1 MSYRL
6 SVDVGGTFTD
16 IVLFNS
22 ESKEILTTKISSTPK
37 DQSIGLIKGIEKIA
51 KKIGLNSYNE
61 ISYFIHGTTVATNAL
76 LERKGAKTAIITTEG
91 FRDVFEIARQRRPHL
106 YDFWAKRP
114 KPPIP
119 RYLTFEVPE
128 RVLFDGK
135 VVKEIDE
142 GKAKNIIQ
150 KLKDY
155 NVDSVAICFLH
166 SYKNHDNELK
176 MKKLIIK
183 ELPNIYISTSCET
196 LPEIREYER
205 TCTTAVNAYL
215 MPKVQSY
222 INNLVEKKDNIGI
235 KPKLH
240 IMQSNGGI
248 MSANVAAKRSV
259 HTVFS
264 GPAGG
269 VLAGAYISKL
279 IGEPNVITLD
289 MGGTSTDIVLMED
302 SKAKLT
308 TNGEIGTFPIKV
320 PMIEMHTIGTGG
332 GSIAWVDAGGALKV
346 GPESAGADPGPA
358 CYGLGSEKPTVTD
371 ANLVLGRLNPKN
383 FLGGEKQ
390 IYVEKSKNAIK
401 ENIDSKINLPTIKS
415 ASGILD
421 IVNSN
426 MCGGVKVISTQK
438 GYDLREFSLVAFG
451 GAGSLHAAEL
461 AKSLDIKKT
470 IIPLSPGNFSA
481 LGCMLAEIRYDYVRT
496 LIKSVNTVN
505 VKEYHELY
513 SEMKSEAIEHL
524 NNEGY
529 SKEKIIFMGTADMR
543 YSGQAWELSVNVP
556 VVLSN
561 EKDFEKIG
569 KDFEKLHKKTYGYVL
584 NDEDIVFVNFRL
596 SAIGITTKLEI
607 KPKAL
612 HSKKPE
618 KAALKSQREVF
629 FEGQF
634 RNFSIY
640 EREKLFPGNELVGPA
655 IIEEYASSTII
666 PPGSFV
672 NIDKYENIII
682 VNKEEAK

>member
-16 IVLFNS
+16 IVLFDT
-22 ESKEILTTKISSTPK
+22 ESKEIFTTKISSTPK
-37 DQSIGLIKGIEKIA
+37 DQSIGLIGGIEKIA
-51 KKIGLNSYNE
+51 KKVGLNSYKE

-114 KPPIP
+114 KPPVP
-119 RYLTFEVPE
+119 RYLIFEIPE

-135 VVKEIDE
+135 IEKDLYE
-142 GKAKNIIQ
+142 GKVKKIIE
-150 KLKDY
+150 KLKEY
-155 NVDSVAICFLH
+155 TVESIAICFLH
-166 SYKNHDNELK
+166 SYKNPINELK
-176 MKKLIIK
+176 MKKLILK
-183 ELPNIYISTSCET
+183 EMPNIYISTSCEII
-196 LPEIREYER
+196 PEIREYER
-205 TCTTAVNAYL
+205 ICTTAVNAYL

-222 INNLVEKKDNIGI
+222 INNLVKKKENIGV

-248 MSANVAAKRSV
+248 MSADVAAKRSV

-269 VLAGAYISKL
+269 VLAGVYISKL
-279 IGEPNVITLD
+279 IGEPNLITFD
-289 MGGTSTDIVLMED
+289 MGGTSTDIVLIEN
-302 SKAKLT
+302 SKIKLT
-308 TNGEIGTFPIKV
+308 TNGEIGTFPVKV

-332 GSIAWVDAGGALKV
+332 GSIAWIDAGGALKV
-346 GPESAGADPGPA
+346 GPVSAGADPGPA
-358 CYGLGSEKPTVTD
+358 CYGFGSEEPTVTD
-371 ANLVLGRLNPKN
+371 ANLVLGRLNPRN
-383 FLGGEKQ
+383 FLGGEKV
-390 IYVEKSKNAIK
+390 IYVEKSKNAIEK
-401 ENIDSKINLPTIKS
+401 NIASKINLSTIES
-415 ASGILD
+415 ANGILD
-421 IVNSN
+421 VVNSN

-451 GAGSLHAAEL
+451 GAGSMHAAEV
-461 AKSLDIKKT
+461 AKSLGMKKT
-470 IIPLSPGNFSA
+470 IIPISPGNFSA
-481 LGCMLAEIRYDYVRT
+481 IGCMLAEIRYDYVRT
-496 LIKSVNTVN
+496 LVKSINKVNI
-505 VKEYHELY
+505 KEYHELY
-513 SEMKSEAIEHL
+513 SEMRSEAIEHL
-524 NNEGY
+524 NIEGY
-529 SKEKIIFMGTADMR
+529 SKEKIIFIGTADMR

-556 VVLSN
+556 AELST

-569 KDFEKLHKKTYGYVL
+569 KDFEKLHKRTYGYVL
-584 NDEDIVFVNFRL
+584 EDEDIVFVNLRL
-596 SAIGITTKLEI
+596 SAIGITPKLEI

-612 HSKKPE
+612 HNKKPE
-618 KAALKSQREVF
+618 KDAFKSYREIF

-655 IIEEYASSTII
+655 IIEEYASSTVI

-682 VNKEEAK
+682 VNKEEVK